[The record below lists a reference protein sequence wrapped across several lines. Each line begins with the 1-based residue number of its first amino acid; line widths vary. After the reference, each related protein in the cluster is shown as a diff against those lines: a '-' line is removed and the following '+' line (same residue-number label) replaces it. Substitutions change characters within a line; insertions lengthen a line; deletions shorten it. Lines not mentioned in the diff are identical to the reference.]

1 MKRTKFSY
9 RLWRWTG
16 ANENLFELDRENLAL
31 FAAFVGE
38 AA

>member
-1 MKRTKFSY
+1 MKRTKFPY

-16 ANENLFELDRENLAL
+16 GNENLFKLNRESLAL